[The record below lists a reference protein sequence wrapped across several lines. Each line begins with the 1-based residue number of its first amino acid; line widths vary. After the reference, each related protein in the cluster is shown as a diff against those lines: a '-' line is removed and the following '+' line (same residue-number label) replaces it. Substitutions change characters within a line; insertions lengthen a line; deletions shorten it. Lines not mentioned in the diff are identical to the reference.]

1 MDHFSS
7 FCRKSLYAV
16 GFSVAAATLLQT
28 NLPGMATLRADL
40 PYLTEMPDTQNLAQQ
55 LYPTSVT
62 TVAEIDPMS
71 VTAPEP
77 SVIAPVSTV
86 TTPTASIPT
95 TTVTTNPTMTIP
107 TTTVTTN
114 PPMTVP
120 PTTVT
125 TNPPMTIP
133 PTTVTVN
140 PPMTVPPT
148 FVTGNPTM
156 PATTV
161 TGNPT
166 MPTTTVTG
174 NPTMPGTSTP
184 VSTTSN
190 TRIALPTS
198 AIAPIFKA
206 FQMKITDGSSPV
218 VAPAKPAAK
227 DLMHAAAEEK
237 EKDPWITPYITADQP
252 AHIAED
258 SIWNSISTAISSV
271 FGVFTS
277 VVRIPLK

>member
-7 FCRKSLYAV
+7 FCRQSLYAV

-86 TTPTASIPT
+86 TVTPTVPTPTVIVTPTIPINS
-95 TTVTTNPTMTIP
+95 VAISPTIPINSVAISPTIP
-107 TTTVTTN
+107 TQSVGIS
-114 PPMTVP
+114 P
-120 PTTVT
+120 
-125 TNPPMTIP
+125 TIP
-133 PTTVTVN
+133 INSVAISPTI
-140 PPMTVPPT
+140 PT
-148 FVTGNPTM
+148 QSVGISPTIPINSVAISPTIPTGT
-156 PATTV
+156 
-161 TGNPT
+161 
-166 MPTTTVTG
+166 
-174 NPTMPGTSTP
+174 PTMPGTSTP

-218 VAPAKPAAK
+218 VVPAKQTSK

-237 EKDPWITPYITADQP
+237 QEDPWITPYIAADQP